1 METPCIRICVIDQA
15 SGLCEGCGRTLDEI
29 AGWSSMTDRERQS
42 LMKALPAR
50 LDPLKR
56 KARPA

>member
-29 AGWSSMTDRERQS
+29 ASWSAMTDRERRNI
-42 LMKALPAR
+42 MNALPAR
-50 LDPLKR
+50 LETLKS
-56 KARPA
+56 KVKPA

>member
-1 METPCIRICVIDQA
+1 METPCIRICVIDQP

-29 AGWSSMTDRERQS
+29 ANWSALTDGERRNI
-42 LMKALPAR
+42 MNALPTR

-56 KARPA
+56 KAKPA

>member
-1 METPCIRICVIDQA
+1 METPCIRICVIDQP

-29 AGWSSMTDRERQS
+29 ANWSALTDGERRNI
-42 LMKALPAR
+42 MNALPTR

-56 KARPA
+56 KEKPA

>member
-29 AGWSSMTDRERQS
+29 AGWSAMTDRERQS
-42 LMKALPAR
+42 IMKALPAR
-50 LDPLKR
+50 LVPLKR
-56 KARPA
+56 KVSPA